1 MRTVILAAAAVLA
14 LSSPA
19 LAQSGQSQNG
29 QSQNGWGGALD
40 QLNRAVNPNAYPQDR
55 DGRAGDE
62 RDLNRDVNRDGRRYE
77 GSSGNRRGNA
87 YSDYSDR
94 DLRNQYERLSEE
106 QRQIR
111 QNRRAIEDEMDRRG
125 ISR

>member
-1 MRTVILAAAAVLA
+1 MRTIILAAAAVLA
-14 LSSPA
+14 VSSPA
-19 LAQSGQSQNG
+19 LAQTGQSQNG

-40 QLNRAVNPNAYPQDR
+40 QLNRTVNPNAYPQDR
-55 DGRAGDE
+55 NDRAGDD
-62 RDLNRDVNRDGRRYE
+62 RNVNRDDRRYE
-77 GSSGNRRGNA
+77 GSSGNRRGNNA

>member
-1 MRTVILAAAAVLA
+1 MRTLILAAAAVLA

-19 LAQSGQSQNG
+19 LAQTGQSQNG

-55 DGRAGDE
+55 DRNDRAADD
-62 RDLNRDVNRDGRRYE
+62 RDLNRDGRRSE
-77 GSSGNRRGNA
+77 GSSGSRRNSA

-94 DLRNQYERLSEE
+94 DLRSQYDRLGEE

-111 QNRRAIEDEMDRRG
+111 QNRRAIEDEMERRG
-125 ISR
+125 INR

>member
-19 LAQSGQSQNG
+19 LAQSG

-55 DGRAGDE
+55 DGRAADD
-62 RDLNRDVNRDGRRYE
+62 RDASRDVNRDNRRYE

-94 DLRNQYERLSEE
+94 DLRSQYDRLGEE
-106 QRQIR
+106 QRQLR
-111 QNRRAIEDEMDRRG
+111 QNRRAIEDEMERRG
-125 ISR
+125 INR

>member
-29 QSQNGWGGALD
+29 QSQGGWGGALD

-55 DGRAGDE
+55 ND
-62 RDLNRDVNRDGRRYE
+62 RDMNRDDRRYE

-94 DLRNQYERLSEE
+94 DLRNRYERLGEE
-106 QRQIR
+106 QREIR

>member
-1 MRTVILAAAAVLA
+1 MRRIILAAAAVLA

-19 LAQSGQSQNG
+19 LAQTG

-55 DGRAGDE
+55 DGRAAD
-62 RDLNRDVNRDGRRYE
+62 DRDVNRDGRRYE

-94 DLRNQYERLSEE
+94 DLRSQYDRLGEE

-111 QNRRAIEDEMDRRG
+111 QNRRAIEDEMERRG
-125 ISR
+125 INR

>member
-1 MRTVILAAAAVLA
+1 MRRIILAAVAVLA
-14 LSSPA
+14 VSSPV
-19 LAQSGQSQNG
+19 LAQTG

-55 DGRAGDE
+55 NDRAADD
-62 RDLNRDVNRDGRRYE
+62 RDLNRDGRRYE

-94 DLRNQYERLSEE
+94 DLRSQYDRLGEE

-111 QNRRAIEDEMDRRG
+111 QNRRAIEDEMERRG
-125 ISR
+125 INR

>member
-29 QSQNGWGGALD
+29 WGGALD

-55 DGRAGDE
+55 NDRAAED
-62 RDLNRDVNRDGRRYE
+62 RDLNRDGRRYE

>member
-1 MRTVILAAAAVLA
+1 MRRIILAAVAVLA
-14 LSSPA
+14 VSSPV
-19 LAQSGQSQNG
+19 LAQTGQSQNV
-29 QSQNGWGGALD
+29 WGGALD

-55 DGRAGDE
+55 NDRAADD
-62 RDLNRDVNRDGRRYE
+62 RDLNRDGRRYE

-94 DLRNQYERLSEE
+94 DLRSQYDRLGEE

-111 QNRRAIEDEMDRRG
+111 QNRRAIEDEMERRG
-125 ISR
+125 INR

>member
-29 QSQNGWGGALD
+29 QGGWGGALD

-55 DGRAGDE
+55 DGRAADD
-62 RDLNRDVNRDGRRYE
+62 RDANRDVNRDNRRYE

-94 DLRNQYERLSEE
+94 DLRSQYDRLGEE
-106 QRQIR
+106 QRQLR
-111 QNRRAIEDEMDRRG
+111 QNRRAIEDEMERRG
-125 ISR
+125 INR

>member
-29 QSQNGWGGALD
+29 QSQGGWGGALD
-40 QLNRAVNPNAYPQDR
+40 QLNRTVNPNAYPQDR
-55 DGRAGDE
+55 NDRAGDE
-62 RDLNRDVNRDGRRYE
+62 RNVNRDDRRYE

-87 YSDYSDR
+87 YGDYSDR
-94 DLRNQYERLSEE
+94 DLRNQYDRLGEE

-111 QNRRAIEDEMDRRG
+111 QNRRAIEDEMERRG
-125 ISR
+125 INR

>member
-55 DGRAGDE
+55 DGRTGDE
-62 RDLNRDVNRDGRRYE
+62 REMNRDSRRYE

-94 DLRNQYERLSEE
+94 DLRNQYERLNEE

-125 ISR
+125 INR

>member
-19 LAQSGQSQNG
+19 LAQSGQSENG
-29 QSQNGWGGALD
+29 QSQGGWGGALD
-40 QLNRAVNPNAYPQDR
+40 QLNRAVNPNNYPQDR
-55 DGRAGDE
+55 TAEDRE
-62 RDLNRDVNRDGRRYE
+62 MNRDGRRYE
-77 GSSGNRRGNA
+77 GSSGNSAGNRRAGA
-87 YSDYSDR
+87 YGDYSDR
-94 DLRNQYERLSEE
+94 DLRNQYDRLGEE

>member
-19 LAQSGQSQNG
+19 LAQSG

-55 DGRAGDE
+55 DGRAADD
-62 RDLNRDVNRDGRRYE
+62 RDASRDVNRDGRRYE

-94 DLRNQYERLSEE
+94 DLRSQYDRLGEE
-106 QRQIR
+106 QRQLR
-111 QNRRAIEDEMDRRG
+111 QNRRAIEDEMERRG
-125 ISR
+125 INR

>member
-29 QSQNGWGGALD
+29 QSQGGWGGALD

-55 DGRAGDE
+55 DGRTGDE

-77 GSSGNRRGNA
+77 GSSGDRRGNA

-94 DLRNQYERLSEE
+94 DLRNRYDRLGEE
-106 QRQIR
+106 QRQLR

>member
-19 LAQSGQSQNG
+19 LAQTGQSQG
-29 QSQNGWGGALD
+29 GWGGALD
-40 QLNRAVNPNAYPQDR
+40 QLNRTVNPNAYPQDR
-55 DGRAGDE
+55 NDRAVED
-62 RDLNRDVNRDGRRYE
+62 RDANRDSRRSE

-94 DLRNQYERLSEE
+94 DLRSQYDRLGEE
-106 QRQIR
+106 QRQLR
-111 QNRRAIEDEMDRRG
+111 QNRRAIEDEMERRG
-125 ISR
+125 INR

>member
-29 QSQNGWGGALD
+29 QSQGGWGGALD
-40 QLNRAVNPNAYPQDR
+40 QLNRAVNPNSNSQDR
-55 DGRAGDE
+55 TTEDRE
-62 RDLNRDVNRDGRRYE
+62 LNRDGRRYE
-77 GSSGNRRGNA
+77 GSSGNSSGNRRAGA
-87 YSDYSDR
+87 YGDYSDR
-94 DLRNQYERLSEE
+94 DLRNQYDRLGEE

-111 QNRRAIEDEMDRRG
+111 QNRRAIEDEMERRG
-125 ISR
+125 INR

>member
-29 QSQNGWGGALD
+29 QNGWGGALD

-55 DGRAGDE
+55 DGRAADE
-62 RDLNRDVNRDGRRYE
+62 RDASRDVSRDNRRTE

-94 DLRNQYERLSEE
+94 DLRSQYDRLGEE
-106 QRQIR
+106 QRQLR
-111 QNRRAIEDEMDRRG
+111 QNRRAIEDEMERRG
-125 ISR
+125 INR

>member
-14 LSSPA
+14 VSSPA
-19 LAQSGQSQNG
+19 LAQTGQSQDG
-29 QSQNGWGGALD
+29 QSQSGWGGALD
-40 QLNRAVNPNAYPQDR
+40 QLNRTVNPNAYPQDR
-55 DGRAGDE
+55 NDRAGDE
-62 RDLNRDVNRDGRRYE
+62 RDVNRDGRRQE

-87 YSDYSDR
+87 YGDYSDR

>member
-29 QSQNGWGGALD
+29 QSGWGGALD

-55 DGRAGDE
+55 DGRAADE
-62 RDLNRDVNRDGRRYE
+62 RDVNRDANRDGRRTE

-94 DLRNQYERLSEE
+94 DLRSQYDRLGEE
-106 QRQIR
+106 QRQLR
-111 QNRRAIEDEMDRRG
+111 QNRRAIEDEMERRG
-125 ISR
+125 INR

>member
-29 QSQNGWGGALD
+29 WGGALD

-55 DGRAGDE
+55 AGRAGDE
-62 RDLNRDVNRDGRRYE
+62 RAMHRDLNRAGRRDQ

>member
-29 QSQNGWGGALD
+29 QNGWGGALD

-55 DGRAGDE
+55 DGRAADE
-62 RDLNRDVNRDGRRYE
+62 RDASRDVNRDNRRTE

-94 DLRNQYERLSEE
+94 DLRSQYDRLGEE
-106 QRQIR
+106 QRQLR
-111 QNRRAIEDEMDRRG
+111 QNRRAIEDEMERRG
-125 ISR
+125 INR

>member
-1 MRTVILAAAAVLA
+1 MRTLILAAAAVLA

-19 LAQSGQSQNG
+19 LAQTAQSQNG
-29 QSQNGWGGALD
+29 QGGWGGALD

-55 DGRAGDE
+55 NDRAAED
-62 RDLNRDVNRDGRRYE
+62 RDLNRDGRRYE
-77 GSSGNRRGNA
+77 GSSGNRRNSA

-94 DLRNQYERLSEE
+94 DLRSQYDRLGEE

-125 ISR
+125 INR

>member
-14 LSSPA
+14 LSSPT
-19 LAQSGQSQNG
+19 LAQTGQSQNG
-29 QSQNGWGGALD
+29 QSQGGWTGALD
-40 QLNRAVNPNAYPQDR
+40 QLNRTVNPDSYSQDR
-55 DGRAGDE
+55 SGRSGDE
-62 RDLNRDVNRDGRRYE
+62 RDMNRDVNRDNRRYE

-87 YSDYSDR
+87 YGDYSDR
-94 DLRNQYERLSEE
+94 DLRSRYDRLGEE
-106 QRQIR
+106 QREIR

>member
-1 MRTVILAAAAVLA
+1 MRTLILAAAAVLA

-19 LAQSGQSQNG
+19 LAQTG

-40 QLNRAVNPNAYPQDR
+40 QLNRAVNPNSYPQDR
-55 DGRAGDE
+55 NDRAAQD
-62 RDLNRDVNRDGRRYE
+62 RDDRRYE

-94 DLRNQYERLSEE
+94 DLRSQYDRLGEE

-111 QNRRAIEDEMDRRG
+111 QNRRAIEDEMERRG
-125 ISR
+125 INR

>member
-29 QSQNGWGGALD
+29 QSQGGWGGALD
-40 QLNRAVNPNAYPQDR
+40 QLNRAVNPNNYPQDR
-55 DGRAGDE
+55 TAEDRE
-62 RDLNRDVNRDGRRYE
+62 MNRDGRRYE
-77 GSSGNRRGNA
+77 GSSGNSAGNRRAGA
-87 YSDYSDR
+87 YGDYSDR
-94 DLRNQYERLSEE
+94 DLRNQYDRLGEE